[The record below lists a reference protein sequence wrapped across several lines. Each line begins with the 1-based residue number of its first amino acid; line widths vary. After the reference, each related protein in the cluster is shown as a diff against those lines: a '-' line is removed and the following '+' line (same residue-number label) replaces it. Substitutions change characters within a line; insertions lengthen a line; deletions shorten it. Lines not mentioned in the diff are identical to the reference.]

1 MPPAPNLQELIGT
14 VRADAAG
21 AEPLEQLATAART
34 VAEVEEV
41 SDALLAHFVDQCRR
55 AGRSWS
61 EISRALSVTKQAAHK
76 RFSSAAPTFD
86 RFTGRARS
94 ALLAA
99 AEAARS
105 LGHNYVGTEHVL
117 LGLFEPAGGVAAQV
131 LDEEGITRATVEEQI
146 LGAVPR
152 SPATVAG
159 VDPPYTPRATKA
171 IERAA
176 AEALSLGHN
185 YVGTEHLLLSLFGR
199 AGGTCLDDPRRFG
212 SDLRRGALPRD
223 REALG
228 LRAPAALSS

>member
-1 MPPAPNLQELIGT
+1 MPPAPNLQELIST
-14 VRADAAG
+14 VRTDAAG

-76 RFSSAAPTFD
+76 RFSYPAPTFD

-105 LGHNYVGTEHVL
+105 LGHNYIGTEHLL

-131 LDEEGITRATVEEQI
+131 LDEDGITRATVEEQI
-146 LGAVPR
+146 LVAVPR

-159 VDPPYTPRATKA
+159 TDPPYTPRATKSV
-171 IERAA
+171 ERAGA
-176 AEALSLGHN
+176 RSP
-185 YVGTEHLLLSLFGR
+185 GTRAQLRRHRTSPARVVRR
-199 AGGTCLDDPRRFG
+199 AGGSGRDDPRRFG
-212 SDLRRGALPRD
+212 RDLRPRALPRD
-223 REALG
+223 REALR
-228 LRAPAALSS
+228 LCEPVILSY

>member
-1 MPPAPNLQELIGT
+1 MPPAPSLQALIST
-14 VRADAAG
+14 VRTDAGG

-76 RFSSAAPTFD
+76 RFSYPAPTFD

-99 AEAARS
+99 AECARS
-105 LGHNYVGTEHVL
+105 LGHNYIGTEHLL
-117 LGLFEPAGGVAAQV
+117 LGLFEPAGGLAAKI
-131 LDEEGITRATVEEQI
+131 LDEEGITRAKVEEQI
-146 LGAVPR
+146 LVAVPR
-152 SPATVAG
+152 SPSTVAG
-159 VDPPYTPRATKA
+159 VDPPYTPRATKS

-176 AEALSLGHN
+176 AEARSLGHD
-185 YVGTEHLLLSLFGR
+185 YVGTEHLLLSLFG
-199 AGGTCLDDPRRFG
+199 
-212 SDLRRGALPRD
+212 
-223 REALG
+223 E
-228 LRAPAALSS
+228 PAALAATILGASGATYDQVRSRVIEKLSGHPSPMP